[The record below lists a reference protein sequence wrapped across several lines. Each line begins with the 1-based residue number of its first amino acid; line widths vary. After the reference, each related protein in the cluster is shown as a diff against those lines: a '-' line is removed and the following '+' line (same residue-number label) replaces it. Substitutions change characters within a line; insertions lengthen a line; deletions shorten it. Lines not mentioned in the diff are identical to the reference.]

1 MLDRIERE
9 LPLLSKT
16 GRKVAAWV
24 LAHPRIAADSTLAEV
39 ARATGV
45 SEPSVIRFCRRVGL
59 DGFRDLTLRLT
70 EALSRPA
77 SYVHRD
83 VDAGDSL
90 PEAVGKVLDASI
102 RTLVDTRANVGEFP
116 IEQIVDQ
123 LGESRQIVFQG
134 LGASGHVATD
144 ACHKFFRLGIPCSS
158 LTDAPSML
166 QCAAIAG
173 PGDVIVIVSAAGT
186 WPDTARAAQSA
197 AANGAT
203 VIALTAPGSGL
214 ADAATIVLP
223 IRPTEDT
230 SVYTPMSSRLAHL
243 AVLDA
248 ILVSLALSLGPA
260 ASERLRISKNAIS
273 VRFSKQGSTA
283 ATI

>member
-1 MLDRIERE
+1 MLSRIERE
-9 LPLLSKT
+9 LPTLSKT

-24 LAHPRIAADSTLAEV
+24 LAHPRAAADSTLAEV
-39 ARATGV
+39 ARASGV

-83 VDAGDSL
+83 VDTGDSL
-90 PEAVGKVLDASI
+90 PDAVGKVLDASI
-102 RTLVDTRANVGEFP
+102 RTLVDTRANVAEFP
-116 IEQIVDQ
+116 IVKIVDR
-123 LGESRQIVFQG
+123 LGQARQIVFQG
-134 LGASGHVATD
+134 LGASGYVALD
-144 ACHKFFRLGIPCSS
+144 ACHKFFRLGVPCSS
-158 LTDAPSML
+158 LTDVPSML
-166 QCAAIAG
+166 QFAAIAG
-173 PGDVIVIVSAAGT
+173 PGDVIIAVSASGA
-186 WPDTARAAQSA
+186 WPDTIRAVATA

-203 VIALTAPGSGL
+203 VVALTAPGSGL

-223 IRPTEDT
+223 IDPTEDT

-248 ILVSLALSLGPA
+248 ILVSLALSLGPS
-260 ASERLRISKNAIS
+260 ASERLRASKNAIS
-273 VRFSKQGSTA
+273 VRFSN
-283 ATI
+283 

>member
-1 MLDRIERE
+1 MLSRIERE
-9 LPLLSKT
+9 LPRLSKT
-16 GRKVAAWV
+16 GRKVADWV
-24 LAHPRIAADSTLAEV
+24 LEHPRAAADATLAEV
-39 ARATGV
+39 ASASGV

-59 DGFRDLTLRLT
+59 DGFRDLTRRLT

-83 VDAGDSL
+83 VDTGDSL
-90 PEAVGKVLDASI
+90 PDAVGKVLDASI

-116 IEQIVDQ
+116 IEAIVDR
-123 LGESRQIVFQG
+123 LGACRQIVFQG
-134 LGASGHVATD
+134 LGASGYVAMD

-158 LTDAPSML
+158 LTDVPSML
-166 QCAAIAG
+166 QFAAIAG
-173 PGDVIVIVSAAGT
+173 ADDVVVVVSAAGT
-186 WPDTARAAQSA
+186 WPDTIRAAESA

-203 VIALTAPGSGL
+203 VIALTAPASGL

-223 IRPTEDT
+223 IVPTEDT

-248 ILVSLALSLGPA
+248 ILVSLALSLGPS
-260 ASERLRISKNAIS
+260 ASNRLRVSKNAIS
-273 VRFSKQGSTA
+273 VRFSS
-283 ATI
+283 